1 MKTKNNREADSMDR
15 KKAIE
20 AHKEARKK
28 LLVAGLIDSKVFLRP
43 VKPPSKRLTKEQT
56 AALLK
61 DLER

>member
-1 MKTKNNREADSMDR
+1 MDR

-28 LLVAGLIDSKVFLRP
+28 LLVAGAIGSEIFLRP

-56 AALLK
+56 DALLAELK
-61 DLER
+61 R